1 MAFPNRTLDSLPT
14 VRTDATSSDLGNRE
28 VRFARRNLRLDF
40 LLLGPSEGAVRCA
53 LTRHEILA
61 EIRQLC
67 QTRERRPGRS
77 PLYSAIPGSR
87 AHPHRISLP
96 SPPPLRRRRGAAHNR
111 DLGRGGR
118 DTNNRRQPSAS
129 MTLPTSPH
137 MDSGTTT
144 NPYSFRPTRHQS
156 ALRTIRPSPSTASGN
171 RLTLRDLRQV
181 DPSFTARP
189 AIWVREEAL
198 VVSLEPIRAI
208 ILSDRMFLFNP
219 DHLKVKNSLFNIE
232 KRLSYNTEDAF
243 MPFEFR
249 ALEGI
254 LIHTCLVLES
264 EFLAIEPGLR
274 NTLVNLPNQISNAQ
288 LERLRVLEQRLNHF
302 YAGVRKVQGAIQTV
316 LDEDEDMAEMYLTE
330 KRKSPGVSRNPLDHD
345 EAEMLLETYMQIVDD
360 ITSRA
365 GLLNQAIDDTE
376 NLIEI
381 HLDTMQNRVLLVDLM
396 ITSVSTTLSFGTLIT
411 AIFGMNLPFPVG
423 LRELPSSH
431 YYFWGFVVA
440 TIASMA
446 VALWFLM
453 RWCRKE
459 GLYGGSS
466 GPTPQWEK
474 WLANRVGPKLNALR
488 MGRQDNN
495 HDVDNDDSVDIKLS
509 LEKDDL
515 EAFEGTELERDSF
528 DVQSV
533 P

>member
-1 MAFPNRTLDSLPT
+1 MALPNQTLGSIPT
-14 VRTDATSSDLGNRE
+14 VKTDPASFDLENCK
-28 VRFARRNLRLDF
+28 VPYARRNYRLDF
-40 LLLGPSEGAVRCA
+40 LQLGPSEGAVRCA

-61 EIRQLC
+61 EVRRLC
-67 QTRERRPGRS
+67 HTRERLPGRT
-77 PLYSAIPGSR
+77 PLHSLIHNSR

-96 SPPPLRRRRGAAHNR
+96 SPPPLRRRRGGAHSR
-111 DLGRGGR
+111 DSGRGGR
-118 DTNNRRQPSAS
+118 DINLRQPPSAS
-129 MTLPTSPH
+129 MTLPTSLRL
-137 MDSGTTT
+137 DS
-144 NPYSFRPTRHQS
+144 RPPSNLHSSRPMRS
-156 ALRTIRPSPSTASGN
+156 PRTLRPSPPASSGN

-219 DHLKVKNSLFNIE
+219 DYDKVKNSLFNIE

-254 LIHTCLVLES
+254 LIHTCLILES
-264 EFLAIEPGLR
+264 EFLAIEPKLR
-274 NTLVNLPNQISNAQ
+274 NTLVNLPNQISNAR
-288 LERLRVLEQRLNHF
+288 LESLRVLEQRLNHF
-302 YAGVRKVQGAIQTV
+302 YAGVRKVQSAIQTV

-345 EAEMLLETYMQIVDD
+345 EAEMLLETHLQIVDD

-396 ITSVSTTLSFGTLIT
+396 ITSVSTVLSFGTLVT
-411 AIFGMNLPFPVG
+411 AIFGMNLPMPVG
-423 LRELPSSH
+423 MQELPSGH
-431 YYFWGFVVA
+431 YYFWGSVLF
-440 TIASMA
+440 TIASMG

-453 RWCRKE
+453 RWCRKQ

-474 WLANRVGPKLNALR
+474 WLANRLGPKLHALR
-488 MGRQDNN
+488 LVRQDSEPN
-495 HDVDNDDSVDIKLS
+495 VDGGIVIKPN
-509 LEKDDL
+509 LEKDGDL
-515 EAFEGTELERDSF
+515 EAFEGTGMKQDESF
-528 DVQSV
+528 DAQSV

>member
-1 MAFPNRTLDSLPT
+1 MAAPNRTPDPLQT
-14 VRTDATSSDLGNRE
+14 AKTDPATFDLGNRR
-28 VRFARRNLRLDF
+28 VPYARRNYRLDF
-40 LLLGPSEGAVRCA
+40 LQLGPSESVVRCA

-61 EIRQLC
+61 EVRRLC
-67 QTRERRPGRS
+67 HTWDRRPNRS
-77 PLYSAIPGSR
+77 PLYSSVYNSR

-96 SPPPLRRRRGAAHNR
+96 SPPPLRRRKGGAHNR
-111 DLGRGGR
+111 DSGRSGR
-118 DTNNRRQPSAS
+118 DINIRQPPSVS
-129 MTLPTSPH
+129 MTLPTSLR
-137 MDSGTTT
+137 MDGAPASNARSHHHARFQS
-144 NPYSFRPTRHQS
+144 NPRILHP
-156 ALRTIRPSPSTASGN
+156 PPSTSGN

-219 DHLKVKNSLFNIE
+219 DYDKVKNSLFNIE

-264 EFLAIEPGLR
+264 EFLAIEPKLR
-274 NTLVNLPNQISNAQ
+274 NTLVNLPNQISNAR
-288 LERLRVLEQRLNHF
+288 LESLRVLEQRLNHF
-302 YAGVRKVQGAIQTV
+302 YAGVRKVQSAIQTV

-330 KRKSPGVSRNPLDHD
+330 KRKSPGVARNPLDHD
-345 EAEMLLETYMQIVDD
+345 EAEMLLETHLQIVDD
-360 ITSRA
+360 ITGRA

-396 ITSVSTTLSFGTLIT
+396 ITSVTTTLSFGTLIT
-411 AIFGMNLPFPVG
+411 GIFGMNLPLPAVMG
-423 LRELPSSH
+423 ELPSSH
-431 YYFWGFVVA
+431 YYFWGLVLF
-440 TIASMA
+440 TIATMGI
-446 VALWFLM
+446 ALLFLT
-453 RWCRKE
+453 RWCRAQ

-474 WLANRVGPKLNALR
+474 WLANRLGPKLNALR
-488 MGRQDNN
+488 LGRQDG
-495 HDVDNDDSVDIKLS
+495 DADADSGIVIKPS
-509 LEKDDL
+509 LEKEDEID
-515 EAFEGTELERDSF
+515 AFEGTEIGQGESF
-528 DVQSV
+528 DIHSV